1 MNVKIPLS
9 TVGISS
15 ALKLPLLLGSLG
27 FLTLPLIAQE
37 SQEGEILTR
46 GPVHEAFANA
56 INYDPQPGP
65 LVPKVPPAPVEEL
78 PPDQKPEGDNV
89 IWISGYWAWD
99 DDRKDFI
106 WISGIWRD
114 VPPGRTWVG
123 GYWEESNEGHRWVS
137 GYWGDVAK
145 PKAAYLP
152 LTPPESLETG
162 PNSPLPSEDHIWVPG
177 YWAWYGNRYAWS
189 PGYWQ
194 VVRPSH
200 VWVPSTYVW
209 TPHGYL
215 YVGGYWDYVVARR
228 GLVFAPV
235 YFAPTVVY
243 HTGWYYRPRTIISI
257 SVFDDCL
264 FYRPRYGHYYFGDYY
279 GSTYVSAGFQIS
291 FNFHTRGRGYDPH
304 YAHRRWEHRRDTQ
317 WTHRQRETYQAR
329 TNDASARPPRT
340 FAAQQEAAS
349 LRNGIQ
355 APSSNRIAVPLAEA
369 GTAANEGASR
379 TNPSPRLRTVGA
391 NERETIDRQRRDTQ
405 ALATERRQTE
415 TRSDASRTERTPRPE
430 RNAVTDGT
438 TPTERTERTPRPER
452 NAVADGTTPIERTE
466 RTPRSERNAVTDG
479 TTPTERTE
487 RTPRPERN
495 AVTDGTTPAEKLDRA
510 QRTERGDS
518 RDLPEIP
525 AASANQT
532 PARRET
538 PPTQRPRTEQ
548 SPDGD
553 GPNGNGSNRTWQPNR
568 AQDTPWRR
576 DNQTPSTPP
585 AAQSIRT
592 TPSSNLM
599 VNPNRNIT
607 PAERTSP
614 PISQNRP
621 ITLQQP
627 NRPQSQQRIQPQPQ
641 NQIQTPTPS
650 MNRPQN
656 QSVQRQIT
664 PPVTQSIQPRP
675 PQPRIQAPPTPSP
688 APRIQTPPTMSRPQ
702 RDPSVQRTSQPENR
716 VRRNAED
723 ALNP

>member
-1 MNVKIPLS
+1 MNVKIPLPA
-9 TVGISS
+9 TTLHITP
-15 ALKLPLLLGSLG
+15 KLSILLGLLG
-27 FLTLPLIAQE
+27 FLALPLSGQE
-37 SQEGEILTR
+37 SEEGEILTR

-56 INYDPQPGP
+56 ITYDPQPGP

-152 LTPPESLETG
+152 QTPPESLETG
-162 PNSPLPSEDHIWVPG
+162 PNSPLPSDDHIWVPG

-200 VWVPSTYVW
+200 VWIPSTYVW

-279 GSTYVSAGFQIS
+279 GSSYVSAGFQIS
-291 FNFHTRGRGYDPH
+291 FNFHSRGRGYDPH
-304 YAHRRWEHRRDTQ
+304 YAHRRWEHRRDSQ
-317 WTHRQRETYQAR
+317 WSHRQQETYQAR

-340 FAAQQEAAS
+340 FAAQQEAVS

-355 APSSNRIAVPLAEA
+355 ASSNNRIAVPLAEA
-369 GTAANEGASR
+369 GAPSNDGGPR
-379 TNPSPRLRTVGA
+379 NNPTPRLRTVEA
-391 NERETIDRQRRDTQ
+391 NERETIDRQRRENQ
-405 ALATERRQTE
+405 SRVTERRQTE
-415 TRSDASRTERTPRPE
+415 TRSDASRAERTPRPE
-430 RNAVTDGT
+430 RNVVTDGT
-438 TPTERTERTPRPER
+438 TPSERTERTPRSERNVVTDGSTPTERTERTPRPER
-452 NAVADGTTPIERTE
+452 SEVTE
-466 RTPRSERNAVTDG
+466 R
-479 TTPTERTE
+479 
-487 RTPRPERN
+487 
-495 AVTDGTTPAEKLDRA
+495 TTPAEKPDRT
-510 QRTERGDS
+510 QRTERPDS
-518 RDLPEIP
+518 RDLSEIP
-525 AASANQT
+525 NATANQT
-532 PARRET
+532 PARREAT
-538 PPTQRPRTEQ
+538 PSPRPRTEP
-548 SPDGD
+548 SPNGD
-553 GPNGNGSNRTWQPNR
+553 TLHGNGNGSNHTWQPNR

-576 DNQTPSTPP
+576 DNPTPTVSPGSP
-585 AAQSIRT
+585 AIRT
-592 TPSSNLM
+592 NPTPNQT
-599 VNPNRNIT
+599 NNTNRNT
-607 PAERTSP
+607 NNPSERTSP
-614 PISQNRP
+614 PATLNRP

-627 NRPQSQQRIQPQPQ
+627 NRPQPQQRIQPQSQ
-641 NQIQTPTPS
+641 NQIQTPAPS

-656 QSVQRQIT
+656 QSVQRQVA
-664 PPVTQSIQPRP
+664 PPVTYPIQTQSQSRTVPSPRP
-675 PQPRIQAPPTPSP
+675 QASPTPSP
-688 APRIQTPPTMSRPQ
+688 SPRIQTAPTFNRPQ
-702 RDPSVQRTSQPENR
+702 QDAARPPVQRTPPPENR
-716 VRRNAED
+716 TRRNAEE
-723 ALNP
+723 AP